1 MNMEYW
7 IGVVNVL
14 TPASF
19 AITVVG
25 AFTASLLLIE
35 IYAPMTKTDRSTLKI
50 SVLVATVITVL
61 FFLLWVFIPSVDA
74 IRAMYR

>member
-25 AFTASLLLIE
+25 AFTTSLLLIE
-35 IYAPMTKTDRSTLKI
+35 IYAPMTKTEPSKLKVPI
-50 SVLVATVITVL
+50 IVATTVTIL
-61 FFLLWVFIPSVDA
+61 FFLLWIFVPSVDA

>member
-14 TPASF
+14 IPASF
-19 AITVVG
+19 TVTILG
-25 AFTASLLLIE
+25 AFTTAFLLIE
-35 IYAPMTKTDRSTLKI
+35 FYAPVTKTDPSTLKI
-50 SVLVATVITVL
+50 SVIVATVITVL

>member
-14 TPASF
+14 IPASF
-19 AITVVG
+19 TVTILG
-25 AFTASLLLIE
+25 AFTTAFLLIE
-35 IYAPMTKTDRSTLKI
+35 FYVPVTKTDPSTLKI
-50 SVLVATVITVL
+50 SAIVATVITVL

>member
-14 TPASF
+14 IPISF
-19 AITVVG
+19 CMTIIG
-25 AFTASLLLIE
+25 AFATAFLLTE
-35 IYAPMTKTDRSTLKI
+35 IYSPTMNIDSSKLKVPI
-50 SVLVATVITVL
+50 IVAAVITVL
-61 FFLLWVFIPSVDA
+61 FLLLWIFVPSTDA

>member
-14 TPASF
+14 IPASSF
-19 AITVVG
+19 VTILG
-25 AFTASLLLIE
+25 ALATAFLLME
-35 IYAPMTKTDRSTLKI
+35 FYVPVTKTDPSTLKI
-50 SVLVATVITVL
+50 SVIVATVVTIL
-61 FFLLWVFIPSVDA
+61 FFLLWVFVPSVDA

>member
-14 TPASF
+14 IPASF
-19 AITVVG
+19 TITVVG
-25 AFTASLLLIE
+25 AFTTSLLLIE
-35 IYAPMTKTDRSTLKI
+35 IYAPMTKTEPSELKVPI
-50 SVLVATVITVL
+50 IVAATVTIL
-61 FFLLWVFIPSVDA
+61 FFLLWIFVPSVDA

>member
-14 TPASF
+14 IPASF
-19 AITVVG
+19 AITVMG
-25 AFTASLLLIE
+25 AFTTSFLLIE
-35 IYAPMTKTDRSTLKI
+35 IYLPTSKIEPSKLKALA
-50 SVLVATVITVL
+50 VVATVVTIL
-61 FFLLWVFIPSVDA
+61 FFLLWVFVPSADA

>member
-14 TPASF
+14 IPISF
-19 AITVVG
+19 CMTIIG
-25 AFTASLLLIE
+25 AFTTAFLLTE
-35 IYAPMTKTDRSTLKI
+35 IYSPTMNIGSSKLKVPI
-50 SVLVATVITVL
+50 IVAAVITVL
-61 FFLLWVFIPSVDA
+61 FLLLLIFIPSTDA